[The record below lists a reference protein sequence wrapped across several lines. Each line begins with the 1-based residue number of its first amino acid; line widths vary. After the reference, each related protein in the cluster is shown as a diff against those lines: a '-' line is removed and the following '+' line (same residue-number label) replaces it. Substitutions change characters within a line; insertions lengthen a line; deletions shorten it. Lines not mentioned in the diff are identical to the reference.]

1 MASTPVVPQKV
12 NVSRLKY
19 TNAMT
24 TTAQTVFT
32 ANTTNANL
40 GSKLVSLV
48 CVNGDVA
55 ARVIRVSIASGGT
68 NYYLGT
74 ANVAASSGLDPTG
87 ANNQVN
93 LMNSTIMP
101 GLPIDND
108 GQPYILLANGDT
120 IQVESTT
127 TITNNAVFV
136 YFSAIGSDF

>member
-1 MASTPVVPQKV
+1 MASAPVVAQKV

-32 ANTTNANL
+32 ANTTNSNL
-40 GSKLVSLV
+40 GSKMVSLV

-55 ARVIRVSIASGGT
+55 ARVIRVSIKDGGGT

-74 ANVAASSGLDPTG
+74 ANVAASSGLDSTG
-87 ANNQVN
+87 ANNQIN

-108 GQPYILLANGDT
+108 G
-120 IQVESTT
+120 
-127 TITNNAVFV
+127 
-136 YFSAIGSDF
+136 